1 MRRARRGRKPKIPPF
16 AAFAAASSP
25 WDPAVGYNHEQGTTS
40 EGGTMNEVIR
50 AMEERRSVRAYTDEL
65 PEREKIEAVIEAG
78 LWAASGMNRQGPIIV
93 AVTNRELRDRLSAM
107 NAEVMGRPGT
117 DPFYGAPVVLVVLA
131 PRDQPNRVYDG
142 SLVMGNL
149 MLAAHALGLGSCWI
163 HRAREE
169 FDTAEGKAIL
179 AELGVEG
186 DYEGIGHCVLGYAAE
201 TPAAKPRN
209 DGRVFY
215 AE

>member
-1 MRRARRGRKPKIPPF
+1 
-16 AAFAAASSP
+16 
-25 WDPAVGYNHEQGTTS
+25 
-40 EGGTMNEVIR
+40 MNEVIQ
-50 AMEERRSVRAYTDEL
+50 AIKERRSVRAYTDEV
-65 PEREKIEAVIEAG
+65 PPRELIDQVVEAG

-93 AVTNRELRDRLSAM
+93 AVTDRALRDRLSAM
-107 NAEVMGRPGT
+107 NAEVIGDTSR

-131 PRDQPNRVYDG
+131 PRDQPNHVYDG

-169 FDTAEGKAIL
+169 FDTPEGRQIL
-179 AELGVEG
+179 ADLGVEG
-186 DYEGIGHCVLGYAAE
+186 DYEGIGHCILGYAAE
-201 TPAAKPRN
+201 VPAAKPRS

>member
-1 MRRARRGRKPKIPPF
+1 
-16 AAFAAASSP
+16 
-25 WDPAVGYNHEQGTTS
+25 
-40 EGGTMNEVIR
+40 MNEVIR
-50 AMEERRSVRAYTDEL
+50 AMEERRSVRAYTDEV
-65 PEREKIEAVIEAG
+65 PSTEQIEAVIEAG
-78 LWAASGMNRQGPIIV
+78 LWAASGMGQQDPIIV

-107 NAEVMGRPGT
+107 NAEIIGDPDR

-131 PRDQPNRVYDG
+131 PRDQRNRVYDG

-169 FDTAEGKAIL
+169 FDTPEGKAIL
-179 AELGVEG
+179 AELGIEG
-186 DYEGIGHCVLGYAAE
+186 DYEGIGHCILGYPAE
-201 TPAAKPRN
+201 VPDPKPRRE
-209 DGRVFY
+209 GRVFL

>member
-1 MRRARRGRKPKIPPF
+1 
-16 AAFAAASSP
+16 
-25 WDPAVGYNHEQGTTS
+25 
-40 EGGTMNEVIR
+40 MNEVMR
-50 AMEERRSVRAYTDEL
+50 ALRERRSVRAYTEEIPAREL
-65 PEREKIEAVIEAG
+65 IEQVVEAG
-78 LWAASGMNRQGPIIV
+78 LWAPSGMGLQGPVIV

-131 PRDQPNRVYDG
+131 PRDQANRVYDG

-169 FDTAEGKAIL
+169 FDTPEGKAIL

-201 TPAAKPRN
+201 DPEPKPRLE
-209 DGRVFY
+209 GRAFW

>member
-1 MRRARRGRKPKIPPF
+1 
-16 AAFAAASSP
+16 
-25 WDPAVGYNHEQGTTS
+25 
-40 EGGTMNEVIR
+40 MNEVIR
-50 AMEERRSVRAYTDEL
+50 AMEERRSVRAYTDEM
-65 PEREKIEAVIEAG
+65 PEQEKIEAVIEAG
-78 LWAASGMNRQGPIIV
+78 LWAASGMNTQGPIIV

-131 PRDQPNRVYDG
+131 PREAPNRVYDG

-169 FDTAEGKAIL
+169 FDTPEGKAIL

-186 DYEGIGHCVLGYAAE
+186 DYEGIGHCILGYPAE
-201 TPAAKPRN
+201 TPAPKPRRE
-209 DGRVFY
+209 GRVFH
-215 AE
+215 AA

>member
-1 MRRARRGRKPKIPPF
+1 
-16 AAFAAASSP
+16 
-25 WDPAVGYNHEQGTTS
+25 
-40 EGGTMNEVIR
+40 MNDVIR
-50 AMEERRSVRAYTDEL
+50 AMKERRSVRAYTGEVPPREL
-65 PEREKIEAVIEAG
+65 IDQVVEAG
-78 LWAASGMNRQGPIIV
+78 LWAASGMNRQGPIVV
-93 AVTNRELRDRLSAM
+93 AVTDRELRDRLSRM
-107 NAEVMGRPGT
+107 NAEVIGDTSR

-131 PRDQPNRVYDG
+131 PRDQANRVYDG

-169 FDTAEGKAIL
+169 FDTPEGRAIL

-186 DYEGIGHCVLGYAAE
+186 DYEGIGHCILGYAAQVPE
-201 TPAAKPRN
+201 AKPRN

>member
-1 MRRARRGRKPKIPPF
+1 
-16 AAFAAASSP
+16 
-25 WDPAVGYNHEQGTTS
+25 
-40 EGGTMNEVIR
+40 MNEVIR
-50 AMEERRSVRAYTDEL
+50 ALHERRSVRSYTDQM
-65 PEREKIEAVIEAG
+65 PEREKIEEVVEAG
-78 LWAASGMNRQGPIIV
+78 LWAASGMNSQGPIVV

-107 NAEVMGRPGT
+107 NAEVMGRSGT

-131 PRDQPNRVYDG
+131 PRDAPNRVYDG

-169 FDTAEGKAIL
+169 FDTPEGKAIL
-179 AELGVEG
+179 ADLGVEG
-186 DYEGIGHCVLGYAAE
+186 DYEGIGHCILGYPAE
-201 TPAAKPRN
+201 APDPKPRRE
-209 DGRVFY
+209 GRVFL